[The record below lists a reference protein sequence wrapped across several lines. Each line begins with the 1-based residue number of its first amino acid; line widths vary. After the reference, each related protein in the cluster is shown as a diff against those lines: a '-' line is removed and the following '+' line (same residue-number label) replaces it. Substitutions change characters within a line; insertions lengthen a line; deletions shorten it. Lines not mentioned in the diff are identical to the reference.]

1 MSLCRNLHLR
11 NFALIALLL
20 WISTGCYVPI
30 RQTPPNTREYIPAW
44 REDFM
49 PGETSRVEVLLTM
62 GEPDEVS
69 ADETVLTY
77 RWSAIDGI
85 IIISQCTPPIEMTSE
100 TVISFSF
107 DTNGMLLAIDVI
119 AT

>member
-1 MSLCRNLHLR
+1 MSLWRNRHLR
-11 NFALIALLL
+11 NIALFALLL

-30 RQTPPNTREYIPAW
+30 RQTPPDTREYFPAW

-49 PGETSRVEVLLTM
+49 PGETSRVEVLLAM

-85 IIISQCTPPIEMTSE
+85 IIISQCTPPIELTSE
-100 TVISFSF
+100 TVMSFRF
-107 DTNGMLLAIDVI
+107 DTNGVLRAIDVI